1 MDKRKNF
8 PSKPYQEFLERERVA
23 NDIVDFVAEKYKM
36 SAFEFIAILEI
47 AKNKGLTRC
56 TL

>member
-1 MDKRKNF
+1 MDKRKNL

-23 NDIVDFVAEKYKM
+23 NEIVDFVAEKYKM
-36 SAFEFIAILEI
+36 SAFEFMAIMEI

>member
-23 NDIVDFVAEKYKM
+23 NEIVDFVAEKYNM
-36 SAFEFIAILEI
+36 SAFEFMAIMEI

-56 TL
+56 AL

>member
-23 NDIVDFVAEKYKM
+23 NEIVEFEAEKYKT
-36 SAFEFIAILEI
+36 SAFEFMAILEI

>member
-8 PSKPYQEFLERERVA
+8 PSKPYQEFLEREKVA
-23 NDIVDFVAEKYKM
+23 NEIVDFVAEKYKI
-36 SAFEFIAILEI
+36 SAFEFMAIREI

>member
-23 NDIVDFVAEKYKM
+23 NEIVDFVTEKYKM
-36 SAFEFIAILEI
+36 SAFGFMAIMEI

-56 TL
+56 AL

>member
-23 NDIVDFVAEKYKM
+23 NEIVDFVADKYKM
-36 SAFEFIAILEI
+36 SAFEFMAIMEI

>member
-8 PSKPYQEFLERERVA
+8 PSKPYQEFLEREKVA
-23 NDIVDFVAEKYKM
+23 NEIVNFVAGKYKM
-36 SAFEFIAILEI
+36 SAFEFMAILEI
-47 AKNKGLTRC
+47 AKNKGLARY

>member
-23 NDIVDFVAEKYKM
+23 NEIVDFVAEKYKM
-36 SAFEFIAILEI
+36 SAFEFMAIMET

>member
-23 NDIVDFVAEKYKM
+23 YEIVDFVAEKYKM
-36 SAFEFIAILEI
+36 SAFELMAIMEI